1 MATAPTRPLNAQLVY
16 VSLLAS
22 MVKRLTNSPQVV
34 KIAKYPYKFY
44 KPRQPGVS
52 PSHDDQISAFN
63 LAEALRYATHIKEL
77 EELVSLLKQQG
88 GVPLSYKMETSLK
101 GTSNPIRKQLYA
113 RMLHKADT
121 PDQKWECN
129 VDVLLKKLGLL
140 LDKASDCRAIVKHL
154 FEDSKGR
161 SWEVRLRLY
170 T

>member
-16 VSLLAS
+16 V
-22 MVKRLTNSPQVV
+22 V

-44 KPRQPGVS
+44 KPHQPGLS

-63 LAEALRYATHIKEL
+63 LAEALRYATHTKEL
-77 EELVSLLKQQG
+77 EELVSLLKKPG
-88 GVPLSYKMETSLK
+88 CVPLSYKMETSMK
-101 GTSNPIRKQLYA
+101 GTSDPIRKQLYA

-129 VDVLLKKLGLL
+129 NEVLLKKLGLL
-140 LDKASDCRAIVKHL
+140 LNKASDCRGVVKHL

-161 SWEVRLRLY
+161 SWEVRLY